1 MPRTILLADDSPLAR
16 RMGTEYLAEL
26 GFEVT
31 GAASSAEA
39 WQALEALDAAGQFP
53 ELVLAH
59 AALPGE
65 TPGGSPG
72 GSGVELARRIKAEP
86 RWRATPVLILV
97 GALATVGAF
106 APADGVLRKPLSP
119 AGLEPWLVRS
129 PQALLVRA
137 VNQAARQAFR

>member
-31 GAASSAEA
+31 GVASSAEA

-53 ELVLAH
+53 ELVLAS

-65 TPGGSPG
+65 LPG
-72 GSGVELARRIKAEP
+72 GSGIELARRIKAEP

-97 GALATVGAF
+97 GALATMDAF

-137 VNQAARQAFR
+137 CRAAARQAFL

>member
-1 MPRTILLADDSPLAR
+1 VPRTILLADDSPLAR
-16 RMGTEYLAEL
+16 RMGTAYLAEL

-39 WQALEALDAAGQFP
+39 WQALQALDAAGQFP
-53 ELVLAH
+53 ELVLAN

-65 TPGGSPG
+65 SSG
-72 GSGVELARRIKAEP
+72 GSGLELARRIKAEP

-97 GALATVGAF
+97 GALATVGEF

-137 VNQAARQAFR
+137 VNEAAGRGLLVS